1 MRDLAA
7 TAQGET
13 ATPIE
18 TCFDRLAAIEAY
30 PEWYPAGVK
39 EAQALERGPDGELT
53 KVKATLALAQGP
65 IQRDFTLHFA
75 VALERPHRIELRR
88 LPKSADDQEL
98 IVITWRLTQRGAQ
111 ATALEIALEAKLD
124 VPRFLPV
131 GGIAGGIAN
140 GFMDAA
146 LASFNSAA

>member
-7 TAQGET
+7 TAQGGT
-13 ATPIE
+13 ATPIGS
-18 TCFDRLAAIEAY
+18 CFDRLAAIEAY
-30 PEWYPAGVK
+30 PDWYPAGVK
-39 EAQALERGPDGELT
+39 QAEALERGPDGELT

-65 IQRDFTLHFA
+65 IQRDFMLHFA
-75 VALERPHRIELRR
+75 VRLERPRWIELRR
-88 LPKSADDQEL
+88 VPKTPDDQEL
-98 IVITWRLTQRGAQ
+98 IVITWRLTERGAQ

-131 GGIAGGIAN
+131 GAIAGGIAN

-146 LASFNSAA
+146 LASFANAP